1 MTRSSDDAADVGA
14 GYEPHITP
22 SDSVS
27 SQESEGESGV
37 DPDDAVPTPTGPL
50 ENNAPTR
57 DANTAEDANE
67 PPAEPWQD
75 AQDEEN

>member
-1 MTRSSDDAADVGA
+1 M
-14 GYEPHITP
+14 
-22 SDSVS
+22 S

-50 ENNAPTR
+50 ANDAPTR